1 MSPTTTGGSN
11 VLPRHLTLAPTT
23 VPAGSPAGRD
33 QTCRVLGC
41 EISAGLN
48 HNGLCVPHFDA
59 YLTRAY
65 ELTDRIGRG
74 DLDA

>member
-33 QTCRVLGC
+33 QTCRVPGC
-41 EISAGLN
+41 EISAGTN
-48 HNGLCVPHFDA
+48 HKDYCVMHHDA

-65 ELTDRIGRG
+65 DLTRNIGRG